1 MKEERRK
8 EDGSGSGSES
18 PSPPGFPP
26 QKDVLR
32 AMRDLLI
39 STYSGVSSVQ
49 GARQLCSILLGDVC
63 EREFVGR
70 GLKSE
75 EKRKEKS

>member
-1 MKEERRK
+1 MVLVLVLDLNLRV
-8 EDGSGSGSES
+8 
-18 PSPPGFPP
+18 PPGFPP

-49 GARQLCSILLGDVC
+49 GAGQVCSILLGDVC
-63 EREFVGR
+63 VREREFVGR

-75 EKRKEKS
+75 EERKEKS